1 MTLEERIA
9 ALEARVAALEA
20 ARALD
25 APRRAVPPAVQA
37 FYDAQEP
44 TDPRSQPDRPAV
56 VRDWHGI
63 R

>member
-20 ARALD
+20 AL
-25 APRRAVPPAVQA
+25 APFTASRCPPAAVQA
-37 FYDAQEP
+37 FYAAWET